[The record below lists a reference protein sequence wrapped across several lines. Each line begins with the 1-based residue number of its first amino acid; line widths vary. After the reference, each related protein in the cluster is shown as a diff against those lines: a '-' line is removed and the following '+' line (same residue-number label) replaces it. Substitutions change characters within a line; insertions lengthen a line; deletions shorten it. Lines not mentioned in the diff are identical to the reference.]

1 MLLALAGLS
10 AGAGAVAQAAVF
22 EETFAADPVAQ
33 GWRVHGDAALFQ
45 WNAAGQNLEVTW
57 DSSRANSYFYRP
69 LGTVLARDDDFSL
82 AFDLQLQEVQAKNM
96 FQVALGFIHLADAT
110 RPNFYRGTGMDSPN
124 LVEFDYFP
132 DTGYGATVSPTF
144 ISSNSGFATTFNWPL
159 DLTLEQTFKVE
170 MRYTA
175 ANQTLVTTMTRAGE
189 AFGPISDVKLESSFS
204 DFRVDAVAISSYSEA
219 GQDPAWGG
227 SILAHGRVDNLA
239 VTVPP
244 PPIAE
249 VGCEFANGRWEVR
262 FATRAN
268 WTYTLERTEDFKGW
282 TTVTQA
288 SGTGEQVTLSD
299 EQPQA
304 RQFYR
309 VRAERP

>member
-1 MLLALAGLS
+1 M
-10 AGAGAVAQAAVF
+10 
-22 EETFAADPVAQ
+22 
-33 GWRVHGDAALFQ
+33 
-45 WNAAGQNLEVTW
+45 
-57 DSSRANSYFYRP
+57 
-69 LGTVLARDDDFSL
+69 
-82 AFDLQLQEVQAKNM
+82 
-96 FQVALGFIHLADAT
+96 
-110 RPNFYRGTGMDSPN
+110 
-124 LVEFDYFP
+124 
-132 DTGYGATVSPTF
+132 
-144 ISSNSGFATTFNWPL
+144 
-159 DLTLEQTFKVE
+159 
-170 MRYTA
+170 
-175 ANQTLVTTMTRAGE
+175 
-189 AFGPISDVKLESSFS
+189 
-204 DFRVDAVAISSYSEA
+204 
-219 GQDPAWGG
+219 
-227 SILAHGRVDNLA
+227 
-239 VTVPP
+239 TVPP